1 MIYSDITISLVLFK
15 SEKVVFQCLK
25 SIKKVKKIIIFDN
38 SNDIELKKAVINKY
52 PNVKYILSKKN
63 IGYGAAHNKVF
74 KLAKTPYVFVLNPDT
89 ILKKDCIKE
98 LINSSNKLNEKFSIM
113 SPLSS
118 PQNYGYFN
126 DRVEK
131 RIIDKD
137 IIDVDFVKGFSMLI
151 KKSKDNYFDNNF
163 FLYLEEI
170 DLCKRLKKKKKK
182 IFIIKKSK
190 IKHLAAKSS
199 NIGFEFEKCRNWHW
213 MWSSIYFK
221 YKYSNYIS
229 TLIKYLPILLINII
243 KTIFYLLIWNYQKFT
258 IYFYR
263 VSGICNSLIG
273 KKSWYRP
280 SIK

>member
-38 SNDIELKKAVINKY
+38 SNDIELKKTVISKY

-63 IGYGAAHNKVF
+63 IGYGAAHNKIF

-89 ILKKDCIKE
+89 ILGKNCIKE
-98 LINSSNKLNEKFSIM
+98 LINSSNKLNEKFSII
-113 SPLSS
+113 SPLSN
-118 PQNYGYFN
+118 PKNYGYFN
-126 DRVEK
+126 NSIEK

-151 KKSKDNYFDNNF
+151 KKSKDNYFDNNI

-170 DLCKRLKKKKKK
+170 DLCKRLKRKKKK
-182 IFIIKKSK
+182 IFIIKNSK

-221 YKYSNYIS
+221 KKYSNFIS
-229 TLIKYLPILLINII
+229 TLIKYIPILLINII
-243 KTIFYLLIWNYQKFT
+243 KTIFYLLIWNYQKFL

>member
-74 KLAKTPYVFVLNPDT
+74 KLTKTPYVFVLNPDT

-126 DRVEK
+126 DCVEK

-151 KKSKDNYFDNNF
+151 KKSKYNYFDNNI

-229 TLIKYLPILLINII
+229 TLIKYLPILFINII

-263 VSGICNSLIG
+263 VSGIYNSLIG

>member
-151 KKSKDNYFDNNF
+151 KKSKDNYFDNNI

-221 YKYSNYIS
+221 NKYSNYIS

-243 KTIFYLLIWNYQKFT
+243 KTIFYLLIWNYKKFT

-263 VSGICNSLIG
+263 VSGIFNSLIG